1 MVKLFIHE
9 VKRVFMDR
17 MVNEED
23 IVLLEKYLEGSLAGD
38 NFEKSEIDAA
48 LTEPILF
55 TPFIYEMQ

>member
-1 MVKLFIHE
+1 
-9 VKRVFMDR
+9 MDR